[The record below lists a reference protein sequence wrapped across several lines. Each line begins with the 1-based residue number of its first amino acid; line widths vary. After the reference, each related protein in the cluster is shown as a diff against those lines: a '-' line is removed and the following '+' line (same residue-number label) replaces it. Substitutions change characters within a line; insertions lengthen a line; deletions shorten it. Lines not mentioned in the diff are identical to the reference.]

1 MINHKFG
8 LENAFQEILYR
19 IHNWIN
25 DGSGWVAELIE
36 SQYIN
41 ISSYRPLLGSS
52 VVKLPA
58 ELRNIYKK
66 KILINIRNNNQKCFL
81 WCHVRHIN
89 PVKIH
94 PERITQTNKELVNDL
109 EYDGI
114 GFPVQE
120 KDFSEIETN
129 NNICIK
135 VFCYENKLTF
145 TVYNS
150 DQKFENLMDLFLVM
164 NENKS
169 HYVYMKDFDRFMFH
183 KTKNKNKKYFC
194 KSCL

>member
-109 EYDGI
+109 DYDGI

-150 DQKFENLMDLFLVM
+150 DQKFENLMDLFLVI

>member
-109 EYDGI
+109 DYDGI

-135 VFCYENKLTF
+135 AFCYENKLTF

-150 DQKFENLMDLFLVM
+150 DQKFENLMDLFLVI